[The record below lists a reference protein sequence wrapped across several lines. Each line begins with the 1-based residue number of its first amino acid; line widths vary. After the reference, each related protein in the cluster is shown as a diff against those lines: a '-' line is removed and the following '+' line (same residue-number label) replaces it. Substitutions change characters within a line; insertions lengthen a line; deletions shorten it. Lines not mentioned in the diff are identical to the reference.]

1 MIMHV
6 QHDVF
11 IDGIHTQQKLRIR
24 FFSEDDGSYIER
36 VCAPMDY
43 ALGKKIRDGIPRYW
57 VWDFE
62 SDKFDHTL
70 PIRAERID
78 YIVNVGEYFDP
89 GTFVSWSPT
98 WTIKRDWGHLS

>member
-1 MIMHV
+1 MHV

-24 FFSEDDGSYIER
+24 FFSEDDGCYIER

-57 VWDFE
+57 VWDLE

-78 YIVNVGEYFDP
+78 YIVNVGEFFDP
-89 GTFVSWSPT
+89 GTFVSWSPA
-98 WTIKRDWGHLS
+98 WTIKRYWGHLS